1 VVSLGKIGAERE
13 GNGKGLWSECSFT
26 LQHWVPPAPHPEA
39 KALWRGILGCKTKPE
54 LFGEMFGSARPNQS
68 SLEGCFGPAKPNQGS
83 VEGCVGPARLSLLL
97 TRG

>member
-1 VVSLGKIGAERE
+1 MRRVFGVNIASLC
-13 GNGKGLWSECSFT
+13 STECHQLLTQKPKLFGEVFWT
-26 LQHWVPPAPHPEA
+26 C
-39 KALWRGILGCKTKPE
+39 KAKPE